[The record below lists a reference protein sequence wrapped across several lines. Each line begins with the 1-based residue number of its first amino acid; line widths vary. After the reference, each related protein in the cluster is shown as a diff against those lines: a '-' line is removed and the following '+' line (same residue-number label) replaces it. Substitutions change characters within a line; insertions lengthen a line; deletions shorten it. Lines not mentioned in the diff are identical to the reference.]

1 MAKSFLDLKD
11 KYFEKTHNIS
21 YLLELCKVY
30 GLEFEFLKDKA
41 EIMTSY
47 AVEIRYSLVSSDI
60 TLKEAQ
66 EAFDIAEI
74 IYKFVKNLIKV

>member
-1 MAKSFLDLKD
+1 MLVWKGKSFERTHDL
-11 KYFEKTHNIS
+11 S
-21 YLLELCKVY
+21 YLIELCENL
-30 GLEFEFLKDKA
+30 GFEFDYIKDKA
-41 EIMTSY
+41 EIITSY
-47 AVEIRYSLVSSDI
+47 AVDARYPGADKI